1 MVLWTAEVSMFG
13 LGVLTIS
20 TSGYQGQRKEDTS
33 GQAIKEM
40 LGPPD
45 YQLVRYEI
53 VSDDKDMIADR
64 MTNWADAGEVDLIV
78 STGGTGLGV
87 RDFTPEV
94 CLSIIDKE
102 VPGLAEAMRA
112 RTLQFTPMA
121 MLSRSVAG
129 IRGKTLIITLP
140 GSPKA
145 VRECLDVVKPVLR
158 HALELLKD
166 EAGPQHPV

>member
-1 MVLWTAEVSMFG
+1 MFG

-40 LGPPD
+40 LGLPD

-53 VSDDKDMIADR
+53 VSDDKDMIAGR
-64 MTNWADAGEVDLIV
+64 LTSWADAGDVDLIV

-112 RTLQFTPMA
+112 KTLQFTPMA

-145 VRECLDVVKPVLR
+145 VRECLDVVKPVLG
-158 HALELLKD
+158 HALELLRD
-166 EAGPQHPV
+166 EAGPRHPV